1 MDLTTPGWIIQSSDC
16 LRRYWLSTAYLMLD
30 GPDHTR
36 LNHTVKWL
44 FEKVLA
50 VNMPLFW
57 NSVQILSVARTRREH
72 WSYKFCRTFPFLRS
86 RSFQHVMPLNGM
98 VSIHITVHLHII
110 PFVSGNYLIALVV
123 LYRTNIDVCTWSHSH
138 LLFDIGPNIRFNLDN
153 GNFFVNS
160 CYGTTGKKCE
170 R

>member
-1 MDLTTPGWIIQSSDC
+1 MTIYWTSEDCDRQAILT
-16 LRRYWLSTAYLMLD
+16 LHLSVTQVILFPYF
-30 GPDHTR
+30 DH
-36 LNHTVKWL
+36 W
-44 FEKVLA
+44 A

-86 RSFQHVMPLNGM
+86 RSFQHVMSLNGM
-98 VSIHITVHLHII
+98 VSIQTTVHLHII
-110 PFVSGNYLIALVV
+110 PFVFGSYLFALVV

-138 LLFDIGPNIRFNLDN
+138 LRFDIGPNIRFNLDN